1 MPQKCG
7 DLHKPAFGKAS
18 TFVCWDSEHGG
29 KAGGEEAVGGRM
41 YGLEQAR
48 HDDRAGGVRG
58 VRGSTEFGPVQFA
71 PSVSVVSPVVGS
83 HPSWCSR

>member
-7 DLHKPAFGKAS
+7 DLHKPEFGKAS

-29 KAGGEEAVGGRM
+29 KAGGEEAVGGRV

-58 VRGSTEFGPVQFA
+58 STGEYRIWSCTVCSF
-71 PSVSVVSPVVGS
+71 SVS
-83 HPSWCSR
+83 WLLAL